1 MGFTMIGPCRFELM
15 DFKVKL
21 AVLKNKNQDLLS
33 FVLSERT
40 KQGLPA
46 PHCLL

>member
-1 MGFTMIGPCRFELM
+1 MFVGFTMVGPCGFELV

-33 FVLSERT
+33 FASV
-40 KQGLPA
+40 
-46 PHCLL
+46 